1 MRLGENKLGLK
12 VMSSFDI
19 RKAVRPVVTLLML
32 ILAVY
37 AVVHLW
43 NYYNAEPWTRDGR
56 VRGDVIQ
63 VSSDVS
69 GLVSQVLVQDNQT
82 VKKGQIL
89 FTIDMARQKL
99 DIEQAKA
106 DLAKANAAA
115 AQAEANLVQA
125 KANLVKGQTT
135 TTLAEKNANRYANLM
150 DGAISKQEQDQ
161 MFATRD
167 QSHADLGQLQAA
179 IEQAKAN
186 ILQQK
191 AAVDVAQSNLHLA
204 ELNLQRSEVVAP
216 SDGTLVNF
224 SLRNGSYIKVG
235 DNVAALIDRKQLYVV
250 GYFEETKLEKIH
262 LEDKATIQLM
272 GDSQKIKGH
281 VQGIASGIDDRERS
295 SSTSL
300 LANVNP
306 TFTWVRLAQR
316 VPVKI
321 VLDEV
326 PKNQLAFV
334 AGRTATVHILP
345 SDLNSKK

>member
-1 MRLGENKLGLK
+1 
-12 VMSSFDI
+12 MSSFDI
-19 RKAVRPVVTLLML
+19 RKAVRPVVTLLTL

-37 AVVHLW
+37 AIVHLW

-69 GLVSQVLVQDNQT
+69 GLVSEVLVQDNQT
-82 VKKGQIL
+82 VKKGQPL
-89 FTIDMARQKL
+89 FTIDIARQKL
-99 DIEQAKA
+99 DVEQAKA
-106 DLAKANAAA
+106 DLVKAKAAQ
-115 AQAEANLVQA
+115 AQAEANLVEA
-125 KANLVKGQTT
+125 KANLVKGQTMT
-135 TTLAEKNANRYANLM
+135 DLAEKNANRYTNLM
-150 DGAISKQEQDQ
+150 DGAISKQERDQ
-161 MFATRD
+161 MLATRD
-167 QSHADLGQLQAA
+167 QSRADDGQLQAA

-186 ILQQK
+186 IQQQK
-191 AAVDVAQSNLHLA
+191 AAVDVAQSNLHMA

-216 SDGTLVNF
+216 ADGTLVNF
-224 SLRNGSYIKVG
+224 SLRSGSYIKVG

-262 LEDKATIQLM
+262 LGDKATIQLM

-295 SSTSL
+295 TSGSL

-321 VLDEV
+321 VLDED

-345 SDLNSKK
+345 ADQTAKK

>member
-1 MRLGENKLGLK
+1 MN
-12 VMSSFDI
+12 SFDT
-19 RKAVRPVVTLLML
+19 RKVVRPVVTLLML
-32 ILAVY
+32 IIAVY
-37 AVVHLW
+37 VVVHLW

-69 GLVSQVLVQDNQT
+69 GLVSDVFVQDNQS
-82 VKKGQIL
+82 VKKGQVL
-89 FTIDMARQKL
+89 FSIDTARQKL
-99 DIEQAKA
+99 DVEQAKA
-106 DLAKANAAA
+106 DLSKANAAKT
-115 AQAEANLVQA
+115 QAEANLIQA
-125 KANLVKGQTT
+125 KANLVKGKTT
-135 TTLAEKNANRYANLM
+135 TQLAEKNANRYTNLM

-186 ILQQK
+186 IQQQQ
-191 AAVDVAQSNLHLA
+191 ALVDVAQSNVHLA
-204 ELNLQRSEVVAP
+204 ELNLQRSEVLAP
-216 SDGTLVNF
+216 ADGTLVNF
-224 SLRNGSYIKVG
+224 SLRSGSYIKTG
-235 DNVAALIDRKQLYVV
+235 DNVAALIDRTQLYVV
-250 GYFEETKLEKIH
+250 GYFEETKLDKIH
-262 LEDKATIQLM
+262 LGDRASVQLM
-272 GDSQKIKGH
+272 GDSQKIQGH

-295 SSTSL
+295 SSSSL

-334 AGRTATVHILP
+334 AGRTATIHILP
-345 SDLNSKK
+345 AAKEAKK